1 MRSLLAGAGEGH
13 NVCGAPSQGS
23 EPQTRKPGS
32 LLSLGQGR
40 QPSQEIYTVYSPQVL
55 GTAEQEDGH
64 QLEKRPQLPHRAS
77 HAGRDRG
84 GGGVGGRE
92 HLFSGDT
99 CTSCAPIRKP
109 CFCSSLDC
117 MEGQGAGQGLGS
129 QVFWSPWGA
138 SSGLPSSFVSGPSSH
153 RDWE

>member
-1 MRSLLAGAGEGH
+1 MHSLLAGAGEGH
-13 NVCGAPSQGS
+13 NVCGALSQGS

-32 LLSLGQGR
+32 LPSLGQGR
-40 QPSQEIYTVYSPQVL
+40 QPSQEIYTAFPPKCWALQSRR
-55 GTAEQEDGH
+55 TDT
-64 QLEKRPQLPHRAS
+64 S
-77 HAGRDRG
+77 WRG
-84 GGGVGGRE
+84 GRSSLIRQVTQGETVGVGGGGGRE
-92 HLFSGDT
+92 HLFCGDT

-109 CFCSSLDC
+109 CFSSSLDC

-153 RDWE
+153 RD